1 MMEILQNLVLP
12 DGARV
17 VRYDAPLD
25 SRGLIDNLACFNPS
39 GSLRWRN
46 APPYNAAGQADFFTF
61 VRLDGKFV
69 VANTYGCWDVWIDP
83 KSGQDIR
90 TEFMM

>member
-1 MMEILQNLVLP
+1 MMEILQDLVLP
-12 DGARV
+12 DGGRV
-17 VRYDAPLD
+17 VRYDAPLN